1 MPKRN
6 GPAHVVT
13 TTRRRKGKVYTA
25 HLLRRSYREDGKVKN
40 ETLGNLSHLPDHT
53 IEMIRG
59 SLSGKTYVEAD
70 SVFEVISSRPHGQVQ
85 AVLSAMKKLN
95 IESLIASRPS
105 RERSL
110 VMAMVAARVL
120 RPGSKLATT
129 RWWHN
134 TTLPQ
139 LLDVEDADENDLYD
153 AMDWLLKR
161 QGRIEKKLAGRH
173 LKEGGLVLYDLSSTY
188 FEGKTCPLAA
198 LGQNRDGKK
207 GKLQVNFG
215 LLADE
220 RGCPVAV
227 SVYEGNTGDST
238 TLLLQVEKM
247 RDSFGIHEMV
257 LVGDRGMI
265 TQKQIDELK
274 KLEDIHW
281 ITALRSKTIRKL
293 MDSGAIQ
300 LDLFDE
306 RNLFEITHPD
316 FPGERLIACRNPQLA
331 KLRAGTREDLLA
343 ATTEELEKVRAMV
356 ARGRLKDEDKIGVR
370 VGRVINKYKV
380 AKHFVLDIQKSS
392 FDFSIDQEKVAAEAA
407 LDGIYVIRTSLP
419 EQRMD
424 ADDTVRTYKSLTRV
438 ERAFLS
444 LKTLDL
450 HVRPIRHRRE
460 DRVRSHIFLCML
472 AYYVQWHMVEA
483 LRPLLFCDE
492 DQEAKKT
499 RDPVAPARRSPEA
512 LKKAQS
518 KTLDDGTV
526 VESFRTM
533 LEYLGTIVRNTCC
546 TGDAAQHNPTFEI
559 DTTPDEKQRRAL
571 DLIEAIEM

>member
-13 TTRRRKGKVYTA
+13 TTRRRKGKVYTT
-25 HLLRRSYREDGKVKN
+25 HLLRRSYREGDKVKN

-95 IESLIASRPS
+95 IESLIASRLS

-173 LKEGGLVLYDLSSTY
+173 LQEGGLVLYDLSSTY

-238 TLLLQVEKM
+238 TLLPQVEKM

-316 FPGERLIACRNPQLA
+316 FPDERLIACRNPQLA
-331 KLRAGTREDLLA
+331 KLRARTREELLA

-380 AKHFVLDIQKSS
+380 AKHFVLDIQKST
-392 FDFSIDQEKVAAEAA
+392 FDFSIDQGKVAAEAA

-424 ADDTVRTYKSLTRV
+424 ADDTVRTYKALTLV

-518 KTLDDGTV
+518 KSLDDGTV
-526 VESFRTM
+526 VESFRTLM
-533 LEYLGTIVRNTCC
+533 EYLGTIVRNTCC

-559 DTTPDEKQRRAL
+559 DTTPDARQRRAL
-571 DLIEAIEM
+571 DLIEAIEL

>member
-13 TTRRRKGKVYTA
+13 TTRRRKGKVYTT
-25 HLLRRSYREDGKVKN
+25 HLLRRSYREGDKVKN

-70 SVFEVISSRPHGQVQ
+70 SVFNVISSRPHGQVQ

-188 FEGKTCPLAA
+188 FEGKTCSLAA
-198 LGQNRDGKK
+198 LGNNRDGKK

-215 LLADE
+215 LIADE

-238 TLLLQVEKM
+238 TLLPQVEKV

-343 ATTEELEKVRAMV
+343 ATTKELEKVRAMV
-356 ARGRLKDEDKIGVR
+356 ARGRIKDEDKIGVR

-424 ADDTVRTYKSLTRV
+424 ADDTVRTYKSLTLV
-438 ERAFLS
+438 ERAFRS
-444 LKTLDL
+444 LKTIDL
-450 HVRPIRHRRE
+450 HVRPIGHRRE

-472 AYYVQWHMVEA
+472 AYYVQWHMLDV

-492 DQEAKKT
+492 NQEAKKT

-526 VESFRTM
+526 VESFRTL
-533 LEYLGTIVRNTCC
+533 LECLGTIVRNTCC
-546 TGDAAQHNPTFEI
+546 TGDAAQHEPIFEI
-559 DTTPDEKQRRAL
+559 YTTPDARQRRAL

>member
-1 MPKRN
+1 MAKRN

-13 TTRRRKGKVYTA
+13 TTRRYKGKVYKT
-25 HLLRRSYREDGKVKN
+25 HLLRRSYREGDKVKN

-53 IEMIRG
+53 IELIRG
-59 SLSGKTYVEAD
+59 SLSGTAYVEAD
-70 SVFEVISSRPHGQVQ
+70 SVFKVISSRPHGQVQ
-85 AVLSAMKKLN
+85 AVVSAMKKLDM
-95 IESLIASRPS
+95 ERLIASRPC
-105 RERSL
+105 RERDL

-120 RPGSKLATT
+120 RPDSKLATV

-139 LLDVEDADENDLYD
+139 LLGVEDADEDDLYG

-173 LKEGGLVLYDLSSTY
+173 LEEGGLVLYDMSSSY
-188 FEGKTCPLAA
+188 FEGKTCSLAA
-198 LGQNRDGKK
+198 WGQNRDGKK

-215 LLADE
+215 LIADE

-238 TLLLQVEKM
+238 TLLSQVEKV

-265 TQKQIDELK
+265 TQKQIDSLK
-274 KLEDIHW
+274 KLEDVYW

-293 MDSGAIQ
+293 MDGGAIQ

-331 KLRAGTREDLLA
+331 KLRARTREDLLA
-343 ATTEELEKVRAMV
+343 ATTRELEKVRAMV
-356 ARGRLKDEDKIGVR
+356 ARGQLKEEDKIGVR
-370 VGRVINKYKV
+370 VGKVINKYKV
-380 AKHFVLDIQKSS
+380 AKHFVLDIRKGA
-392 FDFSIDQEKVAAEAA
+392 FDFRIDQEKIAAEAA

-419 EQRMD
+419 AERMGS
-424 ADDTVRTYKSLTRV
+424 DDTVRTYKSLTQV
-438 ERAFLS
+438 ERAFRS
-444 LKTLDL
+444 LKTIDL
-450 HVRPIRHRRE
+450 HVRPIRHHLE
-460 DRVRSHIFLCML
+460 GRVRAHIFLCML
-472 AYYVQWHMVEA
+472 AYYVQWHMIEV

-492 DQEAKKT
+492 DQEAKKI
-499 RDPVAPARRSPEA
+499 RDAVAPARRSPQA
-512 LKKAQS
+512 LKKVQS
-518 KTLDDGTV
+518 KTLDDGTA
-526 VESFRTM
+526 VESFRTL
-533 LEYLGTIVRNTCC
+533 LENLGTIVRNTCQ
-546 TGDAAQHNPTFEI
+546 TENAAEDDPTFEMM
-559 DTTPDEKQRRAL
+559 TTPDAKQKRAL
-571 DLIEAIEM
+571 DLIAAIEM

>member
-1 MPKRN
+1 MAKRN

-13 TTRRRKGKVYTA
+13 TTRRYRGKVYKT
-25 HLLRRSYREDGKVKN
+25 HLLRRSYREGGKVKN
-40 ETLGNLSHLPDHT
+40 ETLSNLSHLPDHI
-53 IEMIRG
+53 IELIRG
-59 SLSGKTYVEAD
+59 SLGGKTYMEAD
-70 SVFEVISSRPHGQVQ
+70 SVFKVISSRLHGQVQ
-85 AVLSAMKKLN
+85 AVLSAMKRLDM
-95 IESLIASRPS
+95 EHLIASRPC
-105 RERSL
+105 RERNL

-120 RPGSKLATT
+120 RPASKLATT

-139 LLDVEDADENDLYD
+139 LLEVDDADEDDLYD

-173 LKEGGLVLYDLSSTY
+173 LEEGGLVLYDLSSTY

-198 LGQNRDGKK
+198 WGENRDGKK

-215 LLADE
+215 LIADE

-238 TLLLQVEKM
+238 TLLPQVEKV

-265 TQKQIDELK
+265 SQKQIDKLK
-274 KLEDIHW
+274 DIEDIYW

-293 MDSGAIQ
+293 MDNGAIQ

-316 FPGERLIACRNPQLA
+316 FPGERLVVCRNPQLA
-331 KLRAGTREDLLA
+331 KLRTGTREDLLA
-343 ATTEELEKVRAMV
+343 ATTRELEKVRSMV
-356 ARGRLKDEDKIGVR
+356 ARGKLKEEDKIGVR
-370 VGRVINKYKV
+370 VGKVVNKYKV
-380 AKHFVLDIQKSS
+380 AKHFVLDIQKGS
-392 FDFSIDQEKVAAEAA
+392 FDFRVDQEKVAAEAA

-424 ADDTVRTYKSLTRV
+424 ADDTVRSYKDLTGV
-438 ERAFLS
+438 ERAFRS
-444 LKTLDL
+444 LKTIDL
-450 HVRPIRHRRE
+450 HVRPIGHRKE
-460 DRVRSHIFLCML
+460 DRVRAHIFLCML
-472 AYYVQWHMVEA
+472 AYYVQWHMIEA

-499 RDPVAPARRSPEA
+499 RDAVAPAKRSPQA
-512 LKKAQS
+512 LKKIQS

-526 VESFRTM
+526 VESFRTL
-533 LEYLGTIVRNTCC
+533 LEYLGTIVRNTCQ
-546 TGDAAQHNPTFEI
+546 TENAAEYEPTFEVI
-559 DTTPDEKQRRAL
+559 TTPDSKQRRAL

>member
-238 TLLLQVEKM
+238 TLLPQVEKM

>member
-1 MPKRN
+1 MAKRN

-13 TTRRRKGKVYTA
+13 TTRRYKGKVYKT
-25 HLLRRSYREDGKVKN
+25 HLLRRSYREGGKVKN
-40 ETLGNLSHLPDHT
+40 ETLSNLSHLPDHT

-70 SVFEVISSRPHGQVQ
+70 SVFKVTSSRSHGQVQ
-85 AVLSAMKKLN
+85 AVLSAMKRLDM
-95 IESLIASRPS
+95 ESLIASRPS

-139 LLDVEDADENDLYD
+139 LLDVEDADEDDLYD

-173 LKEGGLVLYDLSSTY
+173 LEEGGLVLYDVSSTY

-198 LGQNRDGKK
+198 WGENRDGKK

-215 LLADE
+215 LITDE

-238 TLLLQVEKM
+238 TLLSQVKKV

-265 TQKQIDELK
+265 TQKQIDKLK
-274 KLEDIHW
+274 KIEDIHW

-293 MDSGAIQ
+293 MDGGAIQ

-343 ATTEELEKVRAMV
+343 ATTRELEKVRSMV
-356 ARGRLKDEDKIGVR
+356 ARGQLKDEDKIGVR

-380 AKHFVLDIQKSS
+380 AKHFVLDIQKGS
-392 FDFSIDQEKVAAEAA
+392 FNFLIDQEKVAAEAA
-407 LDGIYVIRTSLP
+407 LDGIYVLRTSLP
-419 EQRMD
+419 EQRMG

-438 ERAFLS
+438 ERAFRS
-444 LKTLDL
+444 LKTIDL
-450 HVRPIRHRRE
+450 QVRPIGHRRE
-460 DRVRSHIFLCML
+460 DRVRAHIFLCML
-472 AYYVQWHMVEA
+472 AYYVQWHMIEA

-499 RDPVAPARRSPEA
+499 RDAVAPAKRSPQA

-526 VESFRTM
+526 VESFRTL

-546 TGDAAQHNPTFEI
+546 TENAAKHEPTFEVI
-559 DTTPDEKQRRAL
+559 TTPDAKQRRAL

>member
-1 MPKRN
+1 MAKRN

-13 TTRRRKGKVYTA
+13 TTRRYKGKVYKT
-25 HLLRRSYREDGKVKN
+25 HLLRRSYREGDKVKN

-53 IEMIRG
+53 IELIRG
-59 SLSGKTYVEAD
+59 SLSGTAYVEAD
-70 SVFEVISSRPHGQVQ
+70 SVFKVISSRPHGQVQ
-85 AVLSAMKKLN
+85 AVVSAMKKLDM
-95 IESLIASRPS
+95 ERLIASRPC
-105 RERSL
+105 RERDL

-120 RPGSKLATT
+120 RPDSKLATV

-139 LLDVEDADENDLYD
+139 LLGVEDADEDDLYG

-173 LKEGGLVLYDLSSTY
+173 LEEGGLVLYDMSSSY
-188 FEGKTCPLAA
+188 FEGKTCSLAA
-198 LGQNRDGKK
+198 WGQNRDGKK

-215 LLADE
+215 LIADE

-238 TLLLQVEKM
+238 TLLSQVEKV

-265 TQKQIDELK
+265 TQKQIDSLK
-274 KLEDIHW
+274 KLEDVYW

-293 MDSGAIQ
+293 MDGGAIQ

-331 KLRAGTREDLLA
+331 KLRARTREDLLA
-343 ATTEELEKVRAMV
+343 ATTRELEKVRAMV
-356 ARGRLKDEDKIGVR
+356 ARGQLKEEDKIGVR
-370 VGRVINKYKV
+370 VGKVINKYKV
-380 AKHFVLDIQKSS
+380 AKHFVLDIRKGA
-392 FDFSIDQEKVAAEAA
+392 FDFRIDQEKIAAEAA

-419 EQRMD
+419 AERMGS
-424 ADDTVRTYKSLTRV
+424 DDTVRTYKSLTQV
-438 ERAFLS
+438 ERAFRS
-444 LKTLDL
+444 LKTIDL
-450 HVRPIRHRRE
+450 HVRPIRHHLE
-460 DRVRSHIFLCML
+460 GRVRAHIFLCML
-472 AYYVQWHMVEA
+472 AYYVQWHMIEA

-499 RDPVAPARRSPEA
+499 RDAVAPARRSAQA
-512 LKKAQS
+512 LKKVQS
-518 KTLDDGTV
+518 KTLDDGTA
-526 VESFRTM
+526 VESFRTL
-533 LEYLGTIVRNTCC
+533 LENLGTIVCNTCQ
-546 TGDAAQHNPTFEI
+546 TENAAEDDPTFEMM
-559 DTTPDEKQRRAL
+559 TTPDAKQKRAL
-571 DLIEAIEM
+571 DLIAAIEM

>member
-238 TLLLQVEKM
+238 TLLPQVEKM

-331 KLRAGTREDLLA
+331 KLRAGKREDLLA

-380 AKHFVLDIQKSS
+380 AKHFVLDIQKST

>member
-1 MPKRN
+1 MAKRN

-13 TTRRRKGKVYTA
+13 TTRRYKGKVYKT
-25 HLLRRSYREDGKVKN
+25 HLLRRSYREGDKVKN
-40 ETLGNLSHLPDHT
+40 ETLSNLSHLPDHT

-59 SLSGKTYVEAD
+59 SLLGKTYVEAD
-70 SVFEVISSRPHGQVQ
+70 SVFEVISSRSHGQVQ
-85 AVLSAMKKLN
+85 AVLSAMKRLDM
-95 IESLIASRPS
+95 EHLIASRPS

-110 VMAMVAARVL
+110 VMAMVTARVL

-173 LKEGGLVLYDLSSTY
+173 LEEGGLVLYDMSSTY

-198 LGQNRDGKK
+198 WGNNRDGKK

-215 LLADE
+215 LITDE
-220 RGCPVAV
+220 RGCPVSV

-238 TLLLQVEKM
+238 TLLPQVEKV

-265 TQKQIDELK
+265 TQKQIDKLK
-274 KLEDIHW
+274 DIEDIHW

-316 FPGERLIACRNPQLA
+316 YPGERLVVCRNPQLA
-331 KLRAGTREDLLA
+331 KQRAGTREDLLA
-343 ATTEELEKVRAMV
+343 ATTKELEKVRAMV

-370 VGRVINKYKV
+370 VGKVINKYKV
-380 AKHFVLDIQKSS
+380 AKHFVLDIQKGS
-392 FDFSIDQEKVAAEAA
+392 FDFRIDQEKVAAEAA

-424 ADDTVRTYKSLTRV
+424 ADDTVRTYKDLTRV
-438 ERAFLS
+438 ERAFRS
-444 LKTLDL
+444 LKTIDL
-450 HVRPIRHRRE
+450 QVRPIGHRRE
-460 DRVRSHIFLCML
+460 DRVRAHIFLCML
-472 AYYVQWHMVEA
+472 AYYVQWHMLEA

-499 RDPVAPARRSPEA
+499 RDAVAPARRSPKA

-546 TGDAAQHNPTFEI
+546 TENAAQHEPTFEVT
-559 DTTPDEKQRRAL
+559 TTPDAKQRRAL

>member
-13 TTRRRKGKVYTA
+13 TTRRRKGKVYTT
-25 HLLRRSYREDGKVKN
+25 HLLRRSYREGDKVKN

-95 IESLIASRPS
+95 IESLIASRLS

-173 LKEGGLVLYDLSSTY
+173 LQEGGLVLYDLSSTY

-238 TLLLQVEKM
+238 TLLPQVEKM

-331 KLRAGTREDLLA
+331 KLRARTREELLA

-380 AKHFVLDIQKSS
+380 AKHFVLDIQKST
-392 FDFSIDQEKVAAEAA
+392 FDFSIDQGKVAAEAA

-424 ADDTVRTYKSLTRV
+424 ADDTVRTYKALTLV

-518 KTLDDGTV
+518 KSLDDGTV
-526 VESFRTM
+526 VESFRTLM
-533 LEYLGTIVRNTCC
+533 EYLGTIVRNTCC

-559 DTTPDEKQRRAL
+559 DTTPDARQRRAL
-571 DLIEAIEM
+571 DLIEAIEL

>member
-13 TTRRRKGKVYTA
+13 TTRRYKGKVYKT

-40 ETLGNLSHLPDHT
+40 ETLSNLSHLPDHT

-70 SVFEVISSRPHGQVQ
+70 SAFEVISSRPHGQVQ
-85 AVLSAMKKLN
+85 AVLSAMKRLDM
-95 IESLIASRPS
+95 ESLIASRPS

-139 LLDVEDADENDLYD
+139 LLDVEDADEDDLYD

-198 LGQNRDGKK
+198 LGNDRDGKK

-227 SVYEGNTGDST
+227 SVYEGDTGDPT
-238 TLLLQVEKM
+238 TLLPQVEKI

-265 TQKQIDELK
+265 TQKQIDKLK

-293 MDSGAIQ
+293 MDGGAIQ

-316 FPGERLIACRNPQLA
+316 YPGERLIACRNPQLA
-331 KLRAGTREDLLA
+331 KLRAGKREDLLA
-343 ATTEELEKVRAMV
+343 ATTRELEKVRAMV

-370 VGRVINKYKV
+370 VGKVINKYRV

-392 FDFSIDQEKVAAEAA
+392 FDFSIDQNKVAAEAD

-424 ADDTVRTYKSLTRV
+424 ADDTVRTYKDLTRV
-438 ERAFLS
+438 ERAFRS
-444 LKTLDL
+444 LKTIDL
-450 HVRPIRHRRE
+450 HVRPIGHYRE

-472 AYYVQWHMVEA
+472 AYYVQWHMIEA

-499 RDPVAPARRSPEA
+499 RDAVAPAQRSPGA

-533 LEYLGTIVRNTCC
+533 LEYLGTIVRNTCR
-546 TGDAAQHNPTFEI
+546 TENAAQHEPTFEI
-559 DTTPDEKQRRAL
+559 YTTPDAKQSRAL